1 MRKAVMNHRTIRL
14 TIVTA
19 CLAAASGLASAQVY
33 RWTDERGG
41 INYGSKPPAG
51 ARNIVKMNDD
61 EGRVSTM
68 PSVPPEVIDS
78 TRARADQR
86 RADQLQRDLDAER
99 RANRSGYGGANTAS
113 DYQAWLEACRAERR
127 VDCDNPDRGAAYVPG
142 YAYGSPVYV
151 APPVVRPP
159 GVRPLPQPIPPVQQQ
174 RPWPQGQ
181 AVVPSPPT
189 GPGPRE
195 APRQ

>member
-1 MRKAVMNHRTIRL
+1 MRKAVMNHRTVRL
-14 TIVTA
+14 ILVTA

-33 RWTDERGG
+33 RWTDERGS

-51 ARNIVKMNDD
+51 ARNVVKMNDD
-61 EGRVSTM
+61 DGRVSTM
-68 PSVPPEVIDS
+68 PSVPPETIDA
-78 TRARADQR
+78 TRARAEQR

-99 RANRSGYGGANTAS
+99 RANRQAYGGANTAA

-127 VDCDNPDRGAAYVPG
+127 VDCDNPDRGTAYVPG
-142 YAYGSPVYV
+142 YAYGGPVYV

-159 GVRPLPQPIPPVQQQ
+159 VRPLPQPIPPVQQQ